1 MTSTRM
7 PSTALV
13 AGLAAL
19 LMAGCSSKPKAAAAP
34 EAKPVV
40 TSASPTAVPEAPP
53 AVREE
58 PRPQAQAR
66 VSVDELN
73 RRGYLKDTFFDYD
86 RHEIRQ
92 DQRDV
97 LAKDAAWLQE
107 RPEVK
112 VMVEGHCDERGTAQ
126 YNMALGQQRAQVV
139 KDYLVQLGID
149 ASRIQIISYGKEKP
163 FDTGHDDKAW
173 AQNRRDHFLVT
184 AS

>member
-1 MTSTRM
+1 MTSARMTSTAAV
-7 PSTALV
+7 TA
-13 AGLAAL
+13 LAAL
-19 LMAGCSSKPKAAAAP
+19 LAVGCSSKPKVAAAP
-34 EAKPVV
+34 EARPVAV
-40 TSASPTAVPEAPP
+40 AAPPTVVPEAPP

-58 PRPQAQAR
+58 PRSQAQSR

-92 DQRDV
+92 DQRDI
-97 LAKDAAWLQE
+97 LAKDADWLRE
-107 RPEVK
+107 HPEVK

-149 ASRIQIISYGKEKP
+149 PSRIQTISYGKERP
-163 FDTGHDDKAW
+163 FDARHDEKAW
-173 AQNRRDHFLVT
+173 GQNRRGHFLVT